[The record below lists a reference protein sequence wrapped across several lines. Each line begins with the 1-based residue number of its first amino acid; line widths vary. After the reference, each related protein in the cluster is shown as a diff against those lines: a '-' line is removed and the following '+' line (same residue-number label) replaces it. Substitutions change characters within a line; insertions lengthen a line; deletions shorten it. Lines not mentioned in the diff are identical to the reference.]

1 MSEQITKDLVCVYLN
16 FVRNRRMVYDL
27 EADSMLL
34 LVNFMKKVLKKDP
47 TCSLIKIRKIT
58 LVSTEESGNF
68 MYEELVQQ
76 L

>member
-1 MSEQITKDLVCVYLN
+1 
-16 FVRNRRMVYDL
+16 MVYDL
-27 EADSMLL
+27 EAESMLL